1 MATAVLDRVGEIEIF
16 RHNAGIIHKVV
27 HLNVDGIT
35 QEESL
40 IQPQPGGNC
49 LNWVVGHLVCV
60 YDQVLPLVG
69 QTAVMGKDRLKQ
81 YDRGAPQLQDSAAA
95 IDLKDLMAAWDEA
108 ARRIDA
114 GLQGL
119 TLEKLDAPAPFSPAN
134 NPEET
139 VRSLLNVI
147 FFHQA
152 YHAGQTG
159 LLRRI
164 AGKEG
169 ALR

>member
-1 MATAVLDRVGEIEIF
+1 MATAVLNRVGEIEVF
-16 RHNAGIIHKVV
+16 RHSAGVIHKVV
-27 HLNVDGIT
+27 HLNVDDIT

-49 LNWVVGHLVCV
+49 MNWVVGHLVCV
-60 YDQVLPLVG
+60 YDKLLPLVG
-69 QTAVMGKDRLKQ
+69 QTAVMEKGRLQ
-81 YDRGAPQLQDSAAA
+81 RYDRGTPQLRDAAEA
-95 IDLKDLMAAWDEA
+95 LNLKELMTAFDEA
-108 ARRIDA
+108 TARMDT

-119 TLEKLDAPAPFSPAN
+119 TFETLDGPAPFSPGN

>member
-1 MATAVLDRVGEIEIF
+1 MATAVSNRVGEIEVF
-16 RHNAGIIHKVV
+16 RHSAGIIHKVV
-27 HLNVDGIT
+27 HLNVDDIT
-35 QEESL
+35 QQESL

-60 YDQVLPLVG
+60 YDQVLPVVG
-69 QTAVMGKDRLKQ
+69 QTAVMEKDRLKR
-81 YDRGAPQLQDSAAA
+81 YDRGTPQLQDSAEA

-108 ARRIDA
+108 AKRMDK
-114 GLQGL
+114 GLQSI
-119 TLEKLDAPAPFSPAN
+119 TLETLDAPSPFSPSN